1 LAANP
6 PGFAASLSVSIQ
18 AVRKHG
24 MLHRGGKSHLG
35 IFTKDHAMN
44 TESILLHLKK
54 HGQLLDADI
63 AKGTGIALND
73 VRTSLLELSAQKAIS
88 MCSMTVFKNGTP
100 IEGMFCR
107 VAGYMPSA
115 APGRKPGV
123 KT

>member
-1 LAANP
+1 
-6 PGFAASLSVSIQ
+6 
-18 AVRKHG
+18 
-24 MLHRGGKSHLG
+24 
-35 IFTKDHAMN
+35 MN

-54 HGQLLDADI
+54 HGQLLDSDI
-63 AKGTGIALND
+63 AKDTGIALPE
-73 VRTSLLELSAQKAIS
+73 VRTSLLELSAKKAIS

-123 KT
+123 KTQK